1 MRLFIAALVL
11 IFTLQS
17 WAKADDIRDFQ
28 IEGMSIGDSLLDY
41 LSIDEIKR
49 TINFTKDHYNYLK
62 EPLKYREAYKFDNS
76 NFQTYKTTSFMFKG
90 DDNNYKI
97 VSIRGMK
104 DYINKMDLCLQK
116 KIEILNEIEK
126 IISNFKKRES
136 NFKSDVD
143 TDGDSYF
150 KQTIFTLKT
159 GDEIIVYCNNW
170 DEKIRKKNKWT
181 EGLSVVIQKKEIIE
195 WWQNKK

>member
-1 MRLFIAALVL
+1 MKRLLL
-11 IFTLQS
+11 ILILTLSFQS
-17 WAKADDIRDFQ
+17 WTKADDVSEFE

-49 TINFTKDHYNYLK
+49 TIDLTKDHYNYLK
-62 EPLKYREAYKFDNS
+62 EPLKYREAYKFNNS
-76 NFQTYKTTSFMFKG
+76 NFKTYKNTSFMFKG

-97 VSIRGMK
+97 LFIRGMK

-116 KIEILNEIEK
+116 KIEISNEIEK

-136 NFKSDVD
+136 NFKSDID

-150 KQTIFTLKT
+150 KQTIYTLKT
-159 GDEIIVYCNNW
+159 GDEILVSCNDW

-181 EGLSVVIQKKEIIE
+181 EGLSVVIQKKEIVE
-195 WWQNKK
+195 WWKNKK